1 MRNADQTQKKQTKE
15 VATNDES
22 DAAAA
27 ISELDD
33 MPTNTKNATRIV
45 QQKNSSDIQ
54 EQKKMENHT
63 SSRTP
68 NQNSGNAP
76 EDGHNKVHKRKNKTS
91 YSLLKKIK
99 KPIFKLK
106 SE

>member
-33 MPTNTKNATRIV
+33 MPTNTKMPPGLYNRRTVLIFR
-45 QQKNSSDIQ
+45 NRRRWRTIQ
-54 EQKKMENHT
+54 
-63 SSRTP
+63 
-68 NQNSGNAP
+68 AV
-76 EDGHNKVHKRKNKTS
+76 GHQTKTLVM
-91 YSLLKKIK
+91 LLKMATIRYIK
-99 KPIFKLK
+99 
-106 SE
+106 ERTRHHTVY